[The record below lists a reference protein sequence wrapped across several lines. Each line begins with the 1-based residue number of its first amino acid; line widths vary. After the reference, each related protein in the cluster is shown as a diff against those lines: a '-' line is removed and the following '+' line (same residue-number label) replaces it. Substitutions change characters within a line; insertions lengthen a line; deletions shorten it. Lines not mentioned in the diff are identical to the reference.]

1 MSMYGQAMTAM
12 PTVADIAA
20 VMNRGN
26 DDGFGNNGWW
36 AMIIMW
42 ALFGGYGGG
51 WGFGGGMGRG
61 QGVYDVDASIQRGFD
76 NQTVVN
82 KLNGLENGVCSLGY
96 DSLAQTNGIN
106 TNIFQ
111 AASGIQGSINQLGI
125 NNMQDRF
132 ALQTEIGNNRV
143 AAMQDAWNL
152 SRQQSDCCCEQ
163 RAAVQDLKYTMATD
177 TCNTNNNIHLTGDA
191 ILQNMNTQYGA
202 LSRQIDDKFCQLE
215 MNQMRRENQDLRDQL
230 NRCDRDAALRDQSTY
245 LTNILSPR
253 PEPAYLVQNPNCQ
266 QPVVFTLQSNGCNT
280 CNGCNQNRC
289 CNNNQNLVYSNGAY
303 AYVN

>member
-26 DDGFGNNGWW
+26 NNGFGDGNGWW
-36 AMIIMW
+36 AIILMW

-76 NQTVVN
+76 NQTVLN
-82 KLNGLENGVCSLGY
+82 KLNGLENGLCSIGY
-96 DSLAQTNGIN
+96 DNLAQTNGIN

-111 AASGIQGSINQLGI
+111 AAAGIQGSINQLGI

-152 SRQQSDCCCEQ
+152 SKQQSDCCCEQ

-177 TCNTNNNIHLTGDA
+177 TCATNNNIHMTGDN
-191 ILQNMNTQYGA
+191 IMQVMNTQYGA

-253 PEPAYLVQNPNCQ
+253 PEPAYLVQNPNCC
-266 QPVVFTLQSNGCNT
+266 QPITLQLQNSGCNS
-280 CNGCNQNRC
+280 CNQNRC

-303 AYVN
+303 AFVN